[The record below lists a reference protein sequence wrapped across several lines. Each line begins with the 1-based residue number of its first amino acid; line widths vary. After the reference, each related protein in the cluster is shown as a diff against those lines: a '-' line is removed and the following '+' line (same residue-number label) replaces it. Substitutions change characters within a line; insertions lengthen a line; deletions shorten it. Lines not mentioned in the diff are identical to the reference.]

1 VAQTVAALSVL
12 DNQEFCFPPERSA
25 GLDEQDVK
33 KLLQQAE
40 QMISKRD
47 KDADG

>member
-1 VAQTVAALSVL
+1 MS
-12 DNQEFCFPPERSA
+12 DA

-40 QMISKRD
+40 KMISKRD